1 MLTAMWGVRWT
12 ARFLLLVM
20 VAPAFGPLALA
31 RVSQPEAPH
40 CMRRSTSGQSA
51 SGQSVSGQS
60 GQPAMQCHH
69 GMAMAGM
76 AMAGMAM
83 AESDPSV
90 PPSSSLPASDPS
102 ENSVRAVGGC
112 CENHDCCRGVTT
124 SEWARP
130 ASSLL
135 AFVSLSI
142 ESARTPKDPALRS
155 SDFSGSDSARAPPR
169 S

>member
-1 MLTAMWGVRWT
+1 MLATMCGVRWT

-40 CMRRSTSGQSA
+40 CMRRPM

-69 GMAMAGM
+69 RMAMAGM
-76 AMAGMAM
+76 ATP
-83 AESDPSV
+83 ESDRSQ
-90 PPSSSLPASDPS
+90 PPSSSLPASDSS

-130 ASSLL
+130 ASSQFS
-135 AFVSLSI
+135 FVSLSI